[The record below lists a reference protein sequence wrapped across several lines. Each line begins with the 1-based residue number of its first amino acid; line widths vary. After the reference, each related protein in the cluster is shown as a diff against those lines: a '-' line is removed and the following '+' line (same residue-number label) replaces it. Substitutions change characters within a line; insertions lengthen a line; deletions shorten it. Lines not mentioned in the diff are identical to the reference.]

1 MSHWTPIDW
10 YAFGWLSALGFFWF
24 ATWLTSSAPTLHPS
38 DERGLSDA
46 EQAEI
51 AVHHER
57 GRWE

>member
-1 MSHWTPIDW
+1 MTDTLIMAAYIYVASLGAVVIW
-10 YAFGWLSALGFFWF
+10 FG
-24 ATWLTSSAPTLHPS
+24 LTAEELDAS